1 MNASFYFGQAS
12 ASFCLVPALFSH
24 NSNKVKKKKKNF
36 KKSKE
41 MRVFASV
48 ADKIFHTG
56 ATSLSLPYM
65 MTWGS
70 DLFSLFLAFPCECE
84 SLSSSGACE
93 RLPGSYFAPTGMAD
107 AIFLAKAQEEKN
119 GDFFAAHSLF
129 SLNAKLSD
137 LLLPPFFLCP
147 ILFFFFLFAMLCNVC
162 YVSLVNFQYTP
173 RSPIHRFS
181 LLFFFFFPSRVSL
194 EEETGFLFSF

>member
-1 MNASFYFGQAS
+1 MCFLMKGESMNASFYFGQAS

-65 MTWGS
+65 MT
-70 DLFSLFLAFPCECE
+70 
-84 SLSSSGACE
+84 
-93 RLPGSYFAPTGMAD
+93 
-107 AIFLAKAQEEKN
+107 
-119 GDFFAAHSLF
+119 
-129 SLNAKLSD
+129 
-137 LLLPPFFLCP
+137 
-147 ILFFFFLFAMLCNVC
+147 
-162 YVSLVNFQYTP
+162 
-173 RSPIHRFS
+173 
-181 LLFFFFFPSRVSL
+181 
-194 EEETGFLFSF
+194 

>member
-1 MNASFYFGQAS
+1 
-12 ASFCLVPALFSH
+12 
-24 NSNKVKKKKKNF
+24 
-36 KKSKE
+36 
-41 MRVFASV
+41 
-48 ADKIFHTG
+48 
-56 ATSLSLPYM
+56 
-65 MTWGS
+65 
-70 DLFSLFLAFPCECE
+70 
-84 SLSSSGACE
+84 
-93 RLPGSYFAPTGMAD
+93 MAD

-181 LLFFFFFPSRVSL
+181 LLLLFFFFSIEGVARGRNRLFVF
-194 EEETGFLFSF
+194 FLV

>member
-1 MNASFYFGQAS
+1 
-12 ASFCLVPALFSH
+12 
-24 NSNKVKKKKKNF
+24 
-36 KKSKE
+36 

-84 SLSSSGACE
+84 SLSSSGVCE

-147 ILFFFFLFAMLCNVC
+147 ILFFSFCLQCSAMCATFRWWTFSILHA
-162 YVSLVNFQYTP
+162 LPYTVFP
-173 RSPIHRFS
+173 CCC
-181 LLFFFFFPSRVSL
+181 FFFFHR
-194 EEETGFLFSF
+194 GCR